1 MNKRLLFQIGGL
13 VLLVVVAALLWP
25 KLNQPAPT
33 PAVTVTDFSSCQEAG
48 GLVTDGEPVTCTY
61 QGNKYSEET
70 TLVPD
75 VILDSPQYGDL
86 VKSPMSVVGKARG
99 TWFFEASMPVTLKD
113 ENGKVLFQGPIQAA
127 GDWMTTD
134 YVNFALAIPFDP
146 GDAQYGVLI
155 ISKDNPSGD
164 PARDASYA
172 VPLRFK

>member
-1 MNKRLLFQIGGL
+1 MNKRILQIIGL
-13 VLLVVVAALLWP
+13 IVLVVIAVLLWP
-25 KLNQPAPT
+25 KLHKPPT
-33 PAVTVTDFSSCQEAG
+33 PAVTVTDFSSCQDAG
-48 GLVTDGEPVTCTY
+48 GVVADGEPVTCTY
-61 QGNKYSEET
+61 QGQTYSEQS

-75 VILDSPQYGDL
+75 VVLDSPQYGDL

-99 TWFFEASMPVTLKD
+99 TWFFEATMPVVLKD
-113 ENGKVLFQGPIQAA
+113 DTGKVLFQGPIQAA

-146 GDAQYGVLI
+146 GQAQYGVLI

-164 PARDASYA
+164 PTKDASYA